1 MNQDLEKLYLI
12 AKKDTRLIIG
22 LMSGTSL
29 DGLDIALCEVSGNG
43 PDTRISLLHFDT
55 ICYDSL
61 YKTEL
66 RAVFSKRNVDL
77 EKVCLLNEWIGITH
91 AGMINNCLKK
101 WGYESEKIDLVA
113 SHGQTIY
120 HAPARFHKND
130 KFGNG
135 TLQIGD
141 GDHIAVKTGIICISD
156 FRQKQIAAGGEGA
169 PLAAYGDFL
178 LFADKSNDRILLNIG
193 GIANI
198 TFLPA
203 GAKFNK
209 VLCSDTGPGN
219 TLMDA
224 FIQTNFE
231 GKHFDQDALL
241 AVQGTINE
249 SLLKELKNDDFFNLP
264 FPKTTGPELF
274 NLNYFQAALQKSDC
288 NSLSVYDILAT
299 LNKFTADTIAMAI
312 KNLSFETASC
322 ELYVS
327 GGGMHNPLLI
337 QNLQEQLPSVIIKT
351 TTEKNIDPDAKEA
364 MLFAL
369 LANECI
375 AGNAADF
382 GEASA
387 ACPAIAMGKISFP
400 G

>member
-12 AKKDTRLIIG
+12 AKKNTRLIIG

-29 DGLDIALCEVSGNG
+29 DGLDVALCKISGNG
-43 PDTRISLLHFDT
+43 PNTKISLLNFETISYDT
-55 ICYDSL
+55 F

-66 RAVFSKRNVDL
+66 KTIFSKRNVDL

-91 AGMINNCLKK
+91 ATMINNCLKK
-101 WGYESEKIDLVA
+101 WGYDSENIDLVA

-120 HAPARFHKND
+120 HAPARYHKNES
-130 KFGNG
+130 FGNG

-141 GDHIAVKTGIICISD
+141 GDHIAVNTGIICLSD
-156 FRQKQIAAGGEGA
+156 FRQKQVAAGGEGA

-203 GAKFNK
+203 GAKFNS
-209 VLCSDTGPGN
+209 VLCSDSGPGN

-224 FIQTNFE
+224 FIQQNFE

-241 AVQGTINE
+241 ALQGTINE
-249 SLLKELKNDDFFNLP
+249 DLLKELKNDDFFKLP

-274 NLNYFQAALQKSDC
+274 NLNYLQAALQNSDC
-288 NSLSVYDILAT
+288 NSLSAYDILAT

-312 KNLSFETASC
+312 KNLGLHTSSC
-322 ELYVS
+322 ELFLS
-327 GGGMHNPLLI
+327 GGGMHNPLLVE
-337 QNLQEQLPSVIIKT
+337 NLKNKLRLVIIKT
-351 TTEKNIDPDAKEA
+351 TAEKNIDPDAKEA